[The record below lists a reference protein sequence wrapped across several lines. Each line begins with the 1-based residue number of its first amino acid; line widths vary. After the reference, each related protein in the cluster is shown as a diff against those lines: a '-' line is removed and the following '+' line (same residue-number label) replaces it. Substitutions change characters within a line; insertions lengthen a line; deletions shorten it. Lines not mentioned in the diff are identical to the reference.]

1 MTMTAEEVLAEIGPV
16 QEILDEHDG
25 VVTVLDTSDGNIMLS
40 LDGGCNGC
48 SSTPMTAM
56 QIYYSLKK
64 LEAIN
69 DVIFVNGELPE
80 YMRTFIDQKM
90 AKDPLKTAQAMK
102 RVHNPKARLF
112 DHSSLSSFPMVCG
125 FAPNDTFSPLM
136 FIRAEIAM
144 TMQTNDSGL
153 GR

>member
-1 MTMTAEEVLAEIGPV
+1 MVAAVHEPAADLRDASAPRTG
-16 QEILDEHDG
+16 EILDGSEDGAGPIDEEDDFRPLVLSGAGYVGRDG
-25 VVTVLDTSDGNIMLS
+25 VVNVIDTADGNIMLS

-64 LEAIN
+64 LEYVN

-90 AKDPLKTAQAMK
+90 AKE
-102 RVHNPKARLF
+102 
-112 DHSSLSSFPMVCG
+112 
-125 FAPNDTFSPLM
+125 
-136 FIRAEIAM
+136 AEESANNTDDDGEPQGEIV
-144 TMQTNDSGL
+144 
-153 GR
+153 